1 MILRKRK
8 DWFCQNYEAF
18 LIVFVKEG
26 DSAIYVEDN
35 EIKLFITLEKG
46 KKSLTVNDIIGG
58 ILDDL
63 VERMYTSSEK
73 IKNAYKI

>member
-1 MILRKRK
+1 M
-8 DWFCQNYEAF
+8 
-18 LIVFVKEG
+18 KEG